1 MLFQWE
7 NRVQEKRAEMV
18 PSWHPINSERL
29 LWVPIGKHIRSK
41 LAEAFLLSENLAGVE
56 IGNT

>member
-1 MLFQWE
+1 
-7 NRVQEKRAEMV
+7 MV
-18 PSWHPINSERL
+18 PSWHPINRERL
-29 LWVPIGKHIRSK
+29 FWVPIRDRIRIK